1 MLLTQSSQKS
11 PHLGWCCAFQWGG
24 RCIIQSSICST
35 ACQTHI
41 KAVKVAPGWQAAH
54 SSGLPTSRNFNFV
67 SLHKIEPG
75 IATVKVDHMYDAK
88 AVQLCAPS
96 ITTLQTKQPYFV
108 ILCNV
113 QMWLFSLLDTPILL
127 HTSTL
132 LDNTDTQPVYRKK
145 STLLHVTPTLL
156 HTLTRAIL
164 LQWQLYYI
172 TRPLY

>member
-24 RCIIQSSICST
+24 QCIIQSSICST

-88 AVQLCAPS
+88 AVQLCTPS

-113 QMWLFSLLDTPILL
+113 QMWLFSFLDTPILL

-132 LDNTDTQPVYRKK
+132 LDNTLCYQTHTQCTERNPLYCM
-145 STLLHVTPTLL
+145 SHP
-156 HTLTRAIL
+156 
-164 LQWQLYYI
+164 LYY
-172 TRPLY
+172 TRSLQLFYCSDNCTI